1 MSEDNKLNLELNAE
15 TAKGSYSNLAIVSHS
30 PSEFVVDFAKVLPA
44 MPKAIVS
51 ERIIMAP
58 ENAKR
63 LLMALNENVQKFEA
77 EFGPIVFK
85 TPKEDGVIP
94 PIPFG
99 SPKGLA

>member
-30 PSEFVVDFAKVLPA
+30 SSEFVVDFAKVLPA
-44 MPKAIVS
+44 MAKALVS
-51 ERIIMAP
+51 ERIIMTP

-63 LLMALNENVQKFEA
+63 LLLALNDNIQKYES
-77 EFGPIVFK
+77 EFGPIVFHGTK
-85 TPKEDGVIP
+85 DNGIIP